1 MASRTVAHAETET
14 TPGGAFQRDVYEST
28 SLIRDRFSKIIEA
41 KCPGCRAVS
50 SLADAFAIHRKLA
63 WQVGKVA
70 YAEDPFTAARHMPS
84 ARGIESWFAAA
95 HDKGV
100 AAELIESAR
109 EAWALFEALSERHAA
124 NQAEFE
130 MLLESCSGE
139 DDAATE
145 IRWRQQAFLGNS
157 FTWGAR
163 CRTLLALTVLMPS
176 EDADRHFHAVQVR
189 GLLGYRQTRPGV
201 RWIVNQS
208 VVTDDNAATRDTL
221 QRVPLDPDGAAAHAG
236 VPVLPAFC
244 SDPMPALERRRTP
257 DGMLHDEFAP
267 GPVGLSGERTLVTGE
282 VIRNI
287 GPVHATA
294 DDRVAHFGSAVRT
307 PAETLHLDLLVAEGL
322 FGDVE
327 REAVVFSDL
336 ASPVAFGDEHEL
348 RTSARVARL
357 GRGLGMSQT
366 PDIPGYAGLC
376 DAVCGFAGIDPGGY
390 ELFRIRLEFPP
401 VPTTV
406 MVRHPLLEPGE
417 F

>member
-1 MASRTVAHAETET
+1 MTPHATDLQQGHA
-14 TPGGAFQRDVYEST
+14 TPGGSFERDVCEST
-28 SLIRDRFSKIIEA
+28 GLIRDRFSKIIEA

-95 HDKGV
+95 REKGV
-100 AAELIESAR
+100 SAELIESAR
-109 EAWALFEALSERHAA
+109 EAWARFEALSGRHAA

-130 MLLESCSGE
+130 MLLESCSG
-139 DDAATE
+139 DDDDATE
-145 IRWRQQAFLGNS
+145 IRWRQQAFHGNS
-157 FTWGAR
+157 FIWGAR

-176 EDADRHFHAVQVR
+176 EDTERHFHAVQVR
-189 GLLGYRQTRPGV
+189 GLFGYRQTRPGV

-208 VVTDDNAATRDTL
+208 VVTDDHAATRDTL
-221 QRVPLDPDGAAAHAG
+221 QRVPLDPEGAAAHAG
-236 VPVLPAFC
+236 VPLLPAFC
-244 SDPMPALERRRTP
+244 SDPVPALERRRTL

-282 VIRNI
+282 IIRNI

-307 PAETLHLDLLVAEGL
+307 PAERLHLDLLVAEGL
-322 FGDVE
+322 FGDVA
-327 REAVVFSDL
+327 RKAVVFSDL
-336 ASPVAFGDEHEL
+336 TSPVAFGDEHEL
-348 RTSARVARL
+348 RTSARVTRL

-376 DAVCGFAGIDPGGY
+376 DAVCGLAGIDPAGY
-390 ELFRIRLEFPP
+390 ELFRISLEYPP

-406 MVRHPLLEPGE
+406 MVRHPLLEPDA